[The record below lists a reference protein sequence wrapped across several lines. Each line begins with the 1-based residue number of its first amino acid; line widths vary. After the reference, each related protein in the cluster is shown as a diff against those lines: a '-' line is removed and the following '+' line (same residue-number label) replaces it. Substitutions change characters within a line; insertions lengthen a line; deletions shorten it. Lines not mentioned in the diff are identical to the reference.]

1 MYTECFKA
9 DANVTADAIAI
20 GATKTEDLIADT
32 SMMEDWFATMPALP
46 VVSSQQLPDEEQLDT
61 SFEQAIS
68 VRVIGVNR
76 QLSLISGPLT
86 DPERAHLLVTRQLNQ
101 SSLMPNIEAA
111 APSVAHTSTKGLGSV
126 WQRSLIMVSLALM
139 FLLVGFDLMGLL
151 VLHAH

>member
-1 MYTECFKA
+1 
-9 DANVTADAIAI
+9 
-20 GATKTEDLIADT
+20 
-32 SMMEDWFATMPALP
+32 MPALP
-46 VVSSQQLPDEEQLDT
+46 VVSSQQQLPDEEELHT

-68 VRVIGVNR
+68 DRLIGVNR

-111 APSVAHTSTKGLGSV
+111 APSVAHASTKGLGSA

>member
-1 MYTECFKA
+1 MYTECLTA
-9 DANVTADAIAI
+9 DANVTKDADVI
-20 GATKTEDLIADT
+20 GATITEDLIADT
-32 SMMEDWFATMPALP
+32 SMMEDWFATMPAIS
-46 VVSSQQLPDEEQLDT
+46 VVSSQQLPDEEELHT

-68 VRVIGVNR
+68 ERLISVNR

-101 SSLMPNIEAA
+101 PSLTANIEAG
-111 APSVAHTSTKGLGSV
+111 APSVAHASTKGPGSV
-126 WQRSLIMVSLALM
+126 WQRSLLLVSLALL